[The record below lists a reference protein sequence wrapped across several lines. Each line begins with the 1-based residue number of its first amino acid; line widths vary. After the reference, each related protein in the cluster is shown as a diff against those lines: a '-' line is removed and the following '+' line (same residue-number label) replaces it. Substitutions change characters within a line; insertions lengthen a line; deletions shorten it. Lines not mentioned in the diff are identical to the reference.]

1 MIEKSDSIEINILSL
16 SVLLISKFKN
26 LINIGLLS
34 ILYLLYT
41 HYLIFYE

>member
-16 SVLLISKFKN
+16 SLLLISKFKN